1 MNMKFVLYDNQ
12 IMSQERV
19 LLSPMDTGILIGD
32 GIFTTLLIRNGVP
45 LFIKEHCER
54 LYSQAKQLNLQI
66 IEISL
71 QSIYELIIQN
81 NAQRGEYRLKLC
93 YLARGDF
100 FQKTKSSIL
109 LGILEPYTQVNNPLR
124 LLPYPY
130 PIETPFSHYKTLAY
144 SHRFFLLQWAIKH
157 QFDDV
162 ITKDSKGHILETAF
176 ANIFWVKDKTF
187 YYPAPQLPVFPG
199 ITIEVIKKIISSW
212 EGYAIEQSYKQI
224 QDIDSSAQWF
234 ITNSLLG
241 IRPVIQ
247 IGLVPIT
254 RNYALEQQLYRDWRK
269 IIATAQKFSK
279 VSIS

>member
-12 IMSQERV
+12 IVSQDKA
-19 LLSPMDTGILIGD
+19 LISPIDTGILIGD
-32 GIFTTLLIRNGVP
+32 GVFTTLLIQHGMP
-45 LFIKEHCER
+45 IFFEEHCER
-54 LYSQAKQLNLQI
+54 LYAQAKDLNLQT

-81 NAQRGEYRLKLC
+81 HAQRGEYRLKLC
-93 YLARGDF
+93 YIARGGF
-100 FQKTKSSIL
+100 FQKTKLSIL
-109 LGILEPYTQVNNPLR
+109 LGILAPYIQVHHPLR

-130 PIETPFSHYKTLAY
+130 PLETPFSHYKSLGY
-144 SHRFFLLQWAIKH
+144 SHRFFLLQWAITH
-157 QFDDV
+157 QFDDI

-176 ANIFWVKDKTF
+176 ANIVWVKGKTV

-212 EGYAIEQSYKQI
+212 EGYTLEQSYKQI
-224 QDIDSSAQWF
+224 EDIDSSAQWF

-247 IGLVPIT
+247 IGSVALT
-254 RNYALEQQLYRDWRK
+254 RNYALEERLYGGLRK
-269 IIATAQKFSK
+269 IIATAQKCPE

>member
-1 MNMKFVLYDNQ
+1 MKMKFVLYDNQ
-12 IMSQERV
+12 IVSQEKA
-19 LLSPMDTGILIGD
+19 LLSPIDTGILIGD
-32 GIFTTLLIRNGVP
+32 GVFTTLLIRNGVP
-45 LFIKEHCER
+45 IFINEHCER
-54 LYSQAKQLNLQI
+54 LYTQAKQLNLQI
-66 IEISL
+66 LEISL

-93 YLARGDF
+93 YIARGGF

-109 LGILEPYTQVNNPLR
+109 LGILAPYSQVNHPLR
-124 LLPYPY
+124 LLPYLC

-144 SHRFFLLQWAIKH
+144 SHRFFLLQWAIMH

-162 ITKDSKGHILETAF
+162 ITKDSRGHILETAF
-176 ANIFWVKDKTF
+176 ANIFWVKGKTV
-187 YYPAPQLPVFPG
+187 YYPAPELPVFPG

-212 EGYAIEQSYKQI
+212 EGYAFEKSYKQI

-247 IGLVPIT
+247 IGSVTLT
-254 RNYALEQQLYRDWRK
+254 RNCALEQRLYGGLAK
-269 IIATAQKFSK
+269 IIATAQKCPE

>member
-12 IMSQERV
+12 IMPQERV
-19 LLSPMDTGILIGD
+19 LLSPIDTGILIGD
-32 GIFTTLLIRNGVP
+32 GVFTTLLIRNGIP

-54 LYSQAKQLNLQI
+54 LYSQAKQLNLQT

-109 LGILEPYTQVNNPLR
+109 LGILAPYTEVTHPLR

-176 ANIFWVKDKTF
+176 ANIFWVKDKTL
-187 YYPAPQLPVFPG
+187 YYPALDLPVFPG
-199 ITIEVIKKIISSW
+199 ITIEIIKKMISPW
-212 EGYAIEQSYKQI
+212 QGYTIKKSCKQI
-224 QDIDSSAQWF
+224 QDLDSSAQWF

-247 IGLVPIT
+247 IGSVHINQ
-254 RNYALEQQLYRDWRK
+254 NYALEERLRRGLRK
-269 IIATAQKFSK
+269 IIATAQK
-279 VSIS
+279 